1 LSVPAWEKL
10 GAGLRAARRAVV
22 LPSGGRLTAKE
33 LADRLGVSAP
43 TISRIET
50 GARHPGTLLDRWL
63 DETAAPDELRAELQE
78 LAEHTAEVNAWRQL
92 HNRGW
97 ETHQRDYADLERS
110 ATTII
115 SFQNS
120 LIPGLLQ
127 TAAYTRFLLETV
139 VGLDAD
145 TTAAAVRARLDRQRL
160 LYERGRILR
169 VVVTEAVLR
178 HRLGG
183 EAVMA
188 EQLRRLADLS
198 RLPTVDLGV
207 IPVDTDMPSRYG
219 TSFDLYDGIDGT
231 TDSLVVVELEA
242 SELREHDPEKVEAY
256 RRRHA
261 SYWAAALTG
270 DAASDLV
277 EAAAQQMESRIFG

>member
-1 LSVPAWEKL
+1 MPTWEKL

-43 TISRIET
+43 TISRVET
-50 GARHPGTLLDRWL
+50 GARHPGALLDRWL
-63 DETAAPDELRAELQE
+63 DETAAPDELRAELQVLAADTTE
-78 LAEHTAEVNAWRQL
+78 LAAWRQL
-92 HNRGW
+92 HTRGW
-97 ETHQRDYADLERS
+97 ETHQHDYAALERS

-127 TAAYTRFLLETV
+127 TAAYTSYLLETV
-139 VGLDAD
+139 VGLDSD
-145 TTAAAVRARLDRQRL
+145 ETATAVRSRLDRQRL
-160 LYERGRILR
+160 LYERGRTFR
-169 VVVTEAVLR
+169 VVITEAVLR

-183 EAVMA
+183 EAIMA

-207 IPVDTDMPSRYG
+207 IPVDTDMASRYG
-219 TSFDLYDGIDGT
+219 ASFDLYDGIDGT
-231 TDSLVVVELEA
+231 DDGLVVVELEA
-242 SELREHDPEKVEAY
+242 GELREHDPGKVEAY

-261 SYWAAALTG
+261 IYWAAALTG
-270 DAASDLV
+270 AAAGDFV
-277 EAAAQQMESRIFG
+277 EAGAQRMESRIFG